1 MAKVLVVDD
10 EMVVCKSIQKI
21 LNREGHTVEYTL
33 NAQEAMERMEKE
45 TFDVIITDLM
55 MPKISGMR
63 LLATTK
69 ERWPEINVIMI
80 TGYATVKSAVLALKL
95 GAFDYIPKP
104 FTPDELSI
112 VTARALERKRLGQE
126 DKVISKNP
134 VPTNPGPITP
144 PKDLYYI
151 PEHAWVRMDGDQAI
165 IGIDFMFQRTV
176 GEIVSVELS
185 HEGNR
190 LDQGKVC
197 VRLTGSNKK
206 IFLLWSPLSGEV
218 VGVNYD
224 LVQDCSPL
232 STDPYGKGWLIRLK
246 PTNLNEELENLSPR
260 TRS

>member
-112 VTARALERKRLGQE
+112 VTASALERKRLG
-126 DKVISKNP
+126 
-134 VPTNPGPITP
+134 
-144 PKDLYYI
+144 
-151 PEHAWVRMDGDQAI
+151 
-165 IGIDFMFQRTV
+165 
-176 GEIVSVELS
+176 
-185 HEGNR
+185 
-190 LDQGKVC
+190 
-197 VRLTGSNKK
+197 
-206 IFLLWSPLSGEV
+206 
-218 VGVNYD
+218 
-224 LVQDCSPL
+224 
-232 STDPYGKGWLIRLK
+232 
-246 PTNLNEELENLSPR
+246 
-260 TRS
+260 